1 MSDATQPHPSITVG
15 DFVAAAPARLALR
28 VLAGERGLG
37 SRRITS
43 ERIQKLG
50 LALAGFTH
58 YIHAGR
64 VQIIGQSEVQFLGQL
79 TPDDRRAAIG
89 HLSLEEITC
98 VLVTKEQTPPA
109 EFVEAAERAGLPL
122 LQTTLVSS
130 VAIGVVTDYLR
141 ERLAPRELRHGVLL
155 DAYGLGVLIEGESGI
170 GKSEC
175 ALDLIVRGHRLV
187 SDDLVEVRRLGADCL
202 LGSAPEL
209 LREHMEIRGLGIIN
223 VRDLYG
229 VAAVSGAKQIG
240 LSIRLERWND
250 AREVE
255 RLGIDERTV
264 EILGVS
270 VPRVLLPV
278 SPGRNLSTLVE
289 TALRV
294 HLLRLRGYNAAENF
308 IARHT
313 RLLRTGEGDRPN
325 DASNRDDA
333 SLTTATSMT
342 GTAAG
347 RRQAE
352 LTIDE
357 PEKKSS

>member
-1 MSDATQPHPSITVG
+1 MNDASAQPSITVG
-15 DFVAAAPARLALR
+15 EFVASAPARLELR
-28 VLAGERGLG
+28 VLAGDRGLA

-50 LALAGFTH
+50 LALSGFTH
-58 YIHAGR
+58 YIHTGR
-64 VQIIGQSEVQFLGQL
+64 VQIIGQSEVLFLGQL
-79 TPDDRRAAIG
+79 TPEQRSRAIDN
-89 HLSLEEITC
+89 LSLETISC

-109 EFVEAAERAGLPL
+109 EFVEAAEREGLPL

-187 SDDLVEVRRLGADCL
+187 ADDLVEVRRLGADCL

-223 VRDLYG
+223 VRELYG
-229 VAAVSGAKQIG
+229 VAAVSGAKQVG
-240 LSIRLERWND
+240 LSIRLERWKD

-264 EILGVS
+264 EILGVG
-270 VPRVLLPV
+270 VPHVLLPV

-308 IARHT
+308 VARHT
-313 RLLRTGEGDRPN
+313 RMLHADDGREPGDFSEQ
-325 DASNRDDA
+325 DAANA
-333 SLTTATSMT
+333 TTAAA
-342 GTAAG
+342 TAATE
-347 RRQAE
+347 RQAE